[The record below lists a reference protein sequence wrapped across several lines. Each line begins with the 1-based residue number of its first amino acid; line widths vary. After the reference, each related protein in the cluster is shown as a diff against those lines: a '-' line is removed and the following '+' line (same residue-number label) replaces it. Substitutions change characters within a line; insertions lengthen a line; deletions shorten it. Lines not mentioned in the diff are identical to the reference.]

1 MNHEKT
7 DPGALARHC
16 NLRFGSQEQ
25 LLGVGLPVRN

>member
-25 LLGVGLPVRN
+25 LLDVGLPVRN